1 VFINNY
7 CFDGQHA
14 LANVCVCRKGYRS
27 VFAVCATVVTA
38 IASVRRVTLGCSG
51 ESVPTSEV
59 VTDACVS

>member
-14 LANVCVCRKGYRS
+14 LRMYVCAVKDIGG